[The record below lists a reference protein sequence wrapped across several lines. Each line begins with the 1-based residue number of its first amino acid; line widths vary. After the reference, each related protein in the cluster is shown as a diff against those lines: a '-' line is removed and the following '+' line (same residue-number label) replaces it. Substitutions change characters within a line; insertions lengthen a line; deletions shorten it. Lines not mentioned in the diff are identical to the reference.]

1 MTQTPTQRTAQ
12 RRLNVCALVCLG
24 LLALF
29 ILSQFLRIYQTR
41 RELVSPLVPEIVIR
55 QLNEQYLFHAIVSS
69 IMLLIAVGVYLLKRY
84 WWAILL
90 VAFTLVG
97 DRYIVW

>member
-1 MTQTPTQRTAQ
+1 MNDMASKARAT
-12 RRLNVCALVCLG
+12 RRLKICALVCLG

-29 ILSQFLRIYQTR
+29 TTGQFLDSYRVR
-41 RELVSPLVPEIVIR
+41 RQLESPLIPGSLVSQIS
-55 QLNEQYLFHAIVSS
+55 QQYLLHAVVGS
-69 IMLLIAVGVYLLKRY
+69 IMLLIAVGLHLLRRY

-97 DRYIVW
+97 NRYLNW